1 MRTEFSGESD
11 FEEFIQ
17 NCYQRSIITTPV
29 QDVTMSDKLLTLS
42 TCVYDF
48 DDARLVVVA
57 RQVRDGESESVDTS
71 SAIINP
77 DPVYPQVYRNRYG
90 AGRTTVEYSVSPAAY
105 EVYKKAAAAADT
117 DRLTAYIKKSLVF

>member
-77 DPVYPQVYRNRYG
+77 DPVYPQVYRKRYG
-90 AGRTTVEYSVSPAAY
+90 AGRTTVEYSVSPAGY
-105 EVYKKAAAAADT
+105 EVYKKIAAAADT

>member
-1 MRTEFSGESD
+1 
-11 FEEFIQ
+11 
-17 NCYQRSIITTPV
+17 
-29 QDVTMSDKLLTLS
+29 MSDKLLTLS

-77 DPVYPQVYRNRYG
+77 DPVYPQVYRKRYG
-90 AGRTTVEYSVSPAAY
+90 AGRTTVEYSVSPR
-105 EVYKKAAAAADT
+105 
-117 DRLTAYIKKSLVF
+117 RL